1 MRASK
6 NTIYASDVT
15 TLPIKVKYTSSYDC
29 ENIGDYGITLRHGI
43 NNIINTYTRSE
54 QETIDYRT
62 IRHLYYSNYLSGSFP
77 TTASAYDNWMQ
88 STAASGT
95 IEADQRYFPTNSGAQ
110 IKIFS
115 IPRTSFGENVSPRS
129 FYLGLSGSYN
139 IYDDGNGNLRDVG
152 TGSLSRY
159 VRSLYYES
167 PDRYYETLLQFPEVA
182 NATHVGNILYSQGI
196 VVVTNPEYQDLF
208 PTPPKANDFSV
219 TFLLTDSV
227 FDIDVISNVTS
238 LYCNL
243 STASLTLSG
252 SNVGD
257 YTNNGDGT
265 ITLDTSTVAGNYDIY
280 YKINTT
286 CGVGCERYASN
297 TAKITVNLLTSYF
310 ITTEGDDALTTETS
324 DKLITEPV

>member
-43 NNIINTYTRSE
+43 NDIINTYTKID

-62 IRHLYYSNYLSGSFP
+62 IRHLYYSNYISGSFP

-95 IEADQRYFPTNSGAQ
+95 IEADQRYFPTASDAQ

-115 IPRTSFGENVSPRS
+115 IPRTAFGEKISPKS
-129 FYLGLSGSYN
+129 FYLNLSGSYN
-139 IYDDGNGNLRDVG
+139 IFDDGNGNLKDTG
-152 TGSLSRY
+152 TGSLSNY
-159 VRSLYYES
+159 IKSLYYQS
-167 PDRYYETLLQFPEVA
+167 PDKYYESRLEFPA
-182 NATHVGNILYSQGI
+182 LTHVGNILYSQGVI
-196 VVVTNPEYQDLF
+196 IITNPDYMNLF
-208 PTPPKANDFSV
+208 PYPPKASDFSV

-227 FDIDVISNVTS
+227 FDIDVISNVVS
-238 LYCNL
+238 QYCNL
-243 STASLTLSG
+243 STASLSLSG
-252 SNVGD
+252 SNSIH

-280 YKINTT
+280 YRINTT

-297 TAKITVNLLTSYF
+297 IAKITVNLLTSYY
-310 ITTEGDDALTTETS
+310 ITTEDGDPIVTETS
-324 DKLITEPV
+324 SDNLITEPV